1 MPFCTSYNQIIGCES
16 NSPMFNAQKSVI
28 NVQRQFQIRA
38 KDNFIQT
45 LKAGNIKKIHTFKKS
60 RKAAACYPFRCR
72 GSLTVEGA
80 VVVPVLIFAWLAIIC
95 LISTLRV
102 REAVA
107 QSLHQSVLEMAVAA
121 GDDTGSVKLG
131 GTFSTWLSLKTMDHL
146 EEAGVKNVSDFN
158 MIGSDIMADDQ
169 WINLKVSYRIEVL
182 QGLIPLPKIL
192 ATQRAV
198 ARAWTGYAPGE
209 DDPYGTD
216 PKDYVYV
223 TSYGSV
229 YHEDRMCT
237 HIYLSVHMAD
247 EAEAMR
253 YPPCEY
259 CGHDACEGATYYI
272 AKNGEC
278 YHTRYGCSGLK
289 RTVRRTDSSDVQAAG
304 LTPCS
309 RCCGN

>member
-1 MPFCTSYNQIIGCES
+1 MPFCTSYNEITGCETYS
-16 NSPMFNAQKSVI
+16 HMFNAKKSVI
-28 NVQRQFQIRA
+28 IVQRQFQIHA

-45 LKAGNIKKIHTFKKS
+45 LKTGKSKEIHTFKKH
-60 RKAAACYPFRCR
+60 RKAAVCHFLRCR
-72 GSLTVEGA
+72 GSLTAEAA
-80 VVVPVLIFAWLAIIC
+80 VAVPVLIFAWLAIIC
-95 LISTLRV
+95 LISTVRV

-131 GTFSTWLSLKTMDHL
+131 GTFGSWLSLKTMDHL
-146 EEAGVKNVSDFN
+146 EEAGIKSVTDFN

-169 WINLKVSYRIEVL
+169 WINLKVSYRINIL
-182 QGLIPLPKIL
+182 QGLIPLPAIK
-192 ATQRAV
+192 ATQKAA
-198 ARAWTGYAPGE
+198 ARAWTGYVPGE

-216 PKDYVYV
+216 PASYVYV
-223 TSYGSV
+223 TTYGSV

-247 EAEAMR
+247 KTEAMQ

-259 CGHDACEGATYYI
+259 CGHEESDGSTYYI

-289 RTVRRTDSSDVQAAG
+289 RTVRQTECSDAESAG
-304 LTPCS
+304 LVPCS